1 LWSPFGQ
8 PTQTIARGTGA
19 ASTDAARVTRIP
31 SGHPEGY
38 LGAFATLYGEMAQAI
53 RAARRGGSKADRA
66 VQFPTVID
74 GVKGVVFIEAVVAS
88 SARGARWVKLP

>member
-1 LWSPFGQ
+1 
-8 PTQTIARGTGA
+8 
-19 ASTDAARVTRIP
+19 
-31 SGHPEGY
+31 
-38 LGAFATLYGEMAQAI
+38 MAQAI